1 MKRYERTRVLV
12 EGDPSLAG
20 EIVRDIET
28 GGSGNGAP
36 AISVL
41 DEPREELVMVQVR
54 ETAEGSLFYLG
65 EALMTSCRVRVDD
78 SVGLGMLLGS
88 NRSRAY
94 ELAVIDAAFS
104 GTDGVRLA
112 ARWDARLA
120 EEAARVRGCERAQQ
134 EVVERTKVDFST
146 MDEPGAS
153 CASEAQEEG
162 EAR

>member
-20 EIVRDIET
+20 EIVRDIERE
-28 GGSGNGAP
+28 GSASGAP
-36 AISVL
+36 AVSVL

-54 ETAEGSLFYLG
+54 ETANGSLFYLG
-65 EALMTSCRVRVDD
+65 EALMTSCRVRVGE

-104 GTDGVRLA
+104 SSDGARLA

-120 EEAARVRGCERAQQ
+120 QEAKRVHERECAQQ
-134 EVVERTKVDFST
+134 QVVERTKVDFST
-146 MDEPGAS
+146 MDEPGAV
-153 CASEAQEEG
+153 CANEAKEEG
-162 EAR
+162 GVR

>member
-1 MKRYERTRVLV
+1 
-12 EGDPSLAG
+12 
-20 EIVRDIET
+20 
-28 GGSGNGAP
+28 
-36 AISVL
+36 
-41 DEPREELVMVQVR
+41 
-54 ETAEGSLFYLG
+54 
-65 EALMTSCRVRVDD
+65 
-78 SVGLGMLLGS
+78 MLLGS